1 MSIETVSPI
10 ESNLIAAQ
18 AISATE
24 QRPPLLFSPDILV
37 QEHIADIRLAAAKM
51 SGSQRRD
58 FIAEMSLKY
67 CKGNARLTERV
78 FGWSRETVATGL
90 GEKSTGIECIGLQSF
105 CCGNKPWEEKHSEI
119 AEFLCKI
126 AENQSQQDPTFQSSI
141 AFTRLTAQSALDAL
155 KEAGFS
161 DDDLPSLS
169 SMSEIL
175 NRLGYRLRKVVKAKP
190 LKKIKE
196 TDAIFENVKKK
207 DQDVKDSDEH
217 VVRLSM
223 DCKATVK
230 IGEFSRGGLSRG
242 ANKASDHDFATQCS
256 YTPCGIVNE
265 DSSELY
271 INMGSSYKTSDFIMD
286 TLHGWWINQTVEEQQ
301 RIDRIQLKMDNGP
314 ESSGVRTQFLK
325 RIVEFSDAIGKPIQL
340 LYFPPYHSKYNPI
353 ERCWGILEM
362 HWNGTLLSSV
372 DVMTNWAKTMLWK
385 GIHPIVTAS
394 TVVYEKG
401 ISQTKLAM
409 RAIEKRLIRNPEL
422 PKWDILIEP
431 MFAV

>member
-1 MSIETVSPI
+1 MNIETVSSIGP
-10 ESNLIAAQ
+10 NLIAAQ
-18 AISATE
+18 SISETE
-24 QRPPLLFSPDILV
+24 QQTPLLYSPDILV

-58 FIAEMSLKY
+58 FMAEMSLKY
-67 CKGNARLTERV
+67 CKGNARLTEGV
-78 FGWSRETVATGL
+78 FGWSRQTVATGI
-90 GEKSTGIECIGLQSF
+90 GEKRTGIECIGLQSS
-105 CCGNKPWEEKHSEI
+105 CCGNIPWEEKHSEI
-119 AEFLCKI
+119 AEYLCKI
-126 AENQSQQDPTFQSSI
+126 AENQSQQDPTFQSTI
-141 AFTRLTAQSALDAL
+141 AFTRLTAQSALNAL
-155 KEAGFS
+155 KAAGFS

-242 ANKASDHDFATQCS
+242 DNKACDHDFATQGS
-256 YTPCGIVNE
+256 HTPCGIVNE
-265 DSSELY
+265 DSGELY

-286 TLHGWWINQTVEEQQ
+286 TLHGWWINLSFEEQL

-325 RIVEFSDAIGKPIQL
+325 RIVEFSDTISKPIQL

-372 DVMTNWAKTMLWK
+372 DVMTKWAKTMLWK
-385 GIHPIVTAS
+385 GIHPIVEAS

-401 ISQTKLAM
+401 ISLTKLAM

-431 MFAV
+431 MVAA

>member
-1 MSIETVSPI
+1 MNIEAVSPV
-10 ESNLIAAQ
+10 ESNLIVALS
-18 AISATE
+18 IPETE
-24 QRPPLLFSPDILV
+24 QQTPLLFSHDFLV

-51 SGSQRRD
+51 SGLQRRD
-58 FIAEMSLKY
+58 FMAEMSIKY
-67 CKGNARLTERV
+67 CTSNARLTERV
-78 FGWSRETVATGL
+78 FGWARETVETGL
-90 GEKSTGIECIGLQSF
+90 GEKRTGIVCIGLQSSR
-105 CCGNKPWEEKHSEI
+105 CGNIPWEEKHPEI

-126 AENQSQQDPTFQSSI
+126 AENQSQQDPTFQSTI
-141 AFTRLTAQSALDAL
+141 AFTRLTAQSALDVL

-196 TDAIFENVKKK
+196 TDAIFENIKKK
-207 DQDVKDSDEH
+207 DQEIKESDEH
-217 VVRLSM
+217 VVRLSG

-242 ANKASDHDFATQCS
+242 NNKASDHDFATMGS
-256 YTPCGIVNE
+256 YTPCGLANE
-265 DSSELY
+265 DTGELY
-271 INMGSSYKTSDFIMD
+271 INMGSSCKTSDFIID
-286 TLHGWWINQTVEEQQ
+286 TLCGLWSTLTLTEQQ
-301 RIDRIQLKMDNGP
+301 NVDKIQLKMDNGP
-314 ESSGVRTQFLK
+314 ESSGIRTQFLK
-325 RIVEFSDAIGKPIQL
+325 RIVEFADAIEKPIQL

-372 DVMTNWAKTMLWK
+372 DVMVNWAKSMLWK
-385 GIHPIVTAS
+385 GIHPIVEVS
-394 TVVYEKG
+394 TVIYEKG
-401 ISQTKLAM
+401 ISLSKKVM
-409 RAIEKRLIRNPEL
+409 KEIEKRLIRNPKL

-431 MFAV
+431 MIAS